1 MIKKSTKPNFAGDS
15 LNILLSAMFFGGGGF
30 QYVVIKFKH
39 NLWFLSIYFI
49 L

>member
-15 LNILLSAMFFGGGGF
+15 LNILLSAMFFGGGF